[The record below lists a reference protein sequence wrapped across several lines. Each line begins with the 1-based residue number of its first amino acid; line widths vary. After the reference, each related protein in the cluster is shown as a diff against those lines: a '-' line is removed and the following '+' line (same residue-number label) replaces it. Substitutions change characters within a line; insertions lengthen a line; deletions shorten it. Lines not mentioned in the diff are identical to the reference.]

1 MIHRPLMGPSPY
13 HSILE
18 EENLGSLLLEEEW
31 APPLPSDEDVSPS
44 DEDNASTSD
53 KENICPKF
61 A

>member
-1 MIHRPLMGPSPY
+1 MGPSPY